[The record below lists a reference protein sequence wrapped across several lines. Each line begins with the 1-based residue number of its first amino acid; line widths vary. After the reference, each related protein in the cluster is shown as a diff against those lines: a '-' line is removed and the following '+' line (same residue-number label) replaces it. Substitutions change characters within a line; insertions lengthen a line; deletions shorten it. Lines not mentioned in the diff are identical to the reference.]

1 MSTHAVAAGGLQS
14 RRITATVTAAGVA
27 LGVAYTLSPLATLGA
42 AAAILLGRALAR
54 DLEGNERRVMLAIF
68 VVAVALRLA
77 LVAGL
82 FLSIDHSSTP
92 FGSLFGDEEY
102 FKRRSLW
109 LRSMALGVNVSEADR
124 TYALDEYS
132 ETSYLYLL
140 AFVQMI
146 VGDAPYGI
154 HVVSTCAYMAGAVW
168 LYRFSRRVFGPA
180 PAAMAF
186 TGILFMPTL
195 FFWSVS
201 ALRESVHFLLTF
213 AAIAGASDALTR
225 QRWRT
230 RIVGLVVAAVAVFVL
245 RDLREGS
252 MAVVL
257 VSLLLGTAA
266 ALAVRSWRHF
276 AVALI
281 AIGLAGGLAVTRPA
295 VQERVMSTLRTT
307 ALMHQGHA
315 FSGGIHYK
323 VLEPRFY
330 RDRVLN
336 IMADLTPQ
344 EAGRYILRALLAAL
358 VVPWPWQAET
368 LMLRAY
374 LPEHVL
380 WLVLAALLPLG
391 VWAGARRLPEAT
403 FIMASYVTVMFAGI
417 ALRSGNVGTLIRHRG
432 LVLPFVIC
440 LGAVAVCHALWRLAP
455 APRNTSTFH
464 EDP

>member
-1 MSTHAVAAGGLQS
+1 
-14 RRITATVTAAGVA
+14 
-27 LGVAYTLSPLATLGA
+27 
-42 AAAILLGRALAR
+42 
-54 DLEGNERRVMLAIF
+54 MLALF
-68 VVAVALRLA
+68 LVAVALRLA

-154 HVVSTCAYMAGAVW
+154 HVVSMCAYLAGAVW

-180 PAAMAF
+180 PAAVAF
-186 TGILFMPTL
+186 SGVLFMPTL

-225 QRWRT
+225 ERGRM
-230 RIVGLVVAAVAVFVL
+230 RIVGLVVAVAAVFVL
-245 RDLREGS
+245 RDFREGS
-252 MAVVL
+252 RAVLL
-257 VSLLLGTAA
+257 VSLMAGTGA

-281 AIGLAGGLAVTRPA
+281 ALGLGGGLVISRPA

-315 FSGGIHYK
+315 FTPGIHYK

-344 EAGRYILRALLAAL
+344 EAGRYVLRALLAAL

-368 LMLRAY
+368 LMLKAY

-380 WLVLAALLPLG
+380 WLVLAVLLPWG
-391 VWAGARRLPEAT
+391 VWAGARRHPEAT
-403 FIMASYVTVMFAGI
+403 FIMAAYVAVMFAGI
-417 ALRSGNVGTLIRHRG
+417 ALRSGNVGTLVRHRG

-455 APRNTSTFH
+455 TTSPQQGPMTDGAH
-464 EDP
+464 R